1 MFLSKPAILI
11 AVLTLAASHSLAAQS
26 TTGFKKGEQTTGMTK
41 QCFYDVLGSGY
52 TMTVASYEI
61 CPVTVQVA
69 SPVTPKASVPS
80 YPTGGERQPY
90 TTGFKKGEQI
100 TGMTK
105 QCFYD
110 VLGSAYTKTIAS
122 YEVCPVTVQVRFP

>member
-1 MFLSKPAILI
+1 MSGSKI
-11 AVLTLAASHSLAAQS
+11 AVLVALLALAGSRSATAQS
-26 TTGFKKGEQTTGMTK
+26 STGFKKGEQTTGMTK

-80 YPTGGERQPY
+80 YPSADRQP
-90 TTGFKKGEQI
+90 TATGFKKGEQT

-110 VLGSAYTKTIAS
+110 VLGSAYTKTMAS
-122 YEVCPVTVQVRFP
+122 YEICPVTVQVRFP